1 MAKVRRLKK
10 NSQKNHMNQFMELKR
25 CLEEQQIMLE
35 KMSEQMASQQKVMQ
49 LFYKEY
55 QALTKSL
62 DIQHLNNYI
71 RFRDS
76 MIKDMRQ
83 YEERNQTNTRGYA
96 LLDIYVGELT
106 ELLEDHN
113 VEIIEA
119 IPGTEF
125 DPHIEKALTR
135 VDTFFKEEH
144 NRVCKVYDCGYRRNG
159 IRSKKINVDVC
170 ICR

>member
-10 NSQKNHMNQFMELKR
+10 NSQKNHINQFVELKR
-25 CLEEQQIMLE
+25 CLEEQQVMLE

-71 RFRDS
+71 RLRDS
-76 MIKDMRQ
+76 LIKDMRQ

-96 LLDIYVGELT
+96 LLEIYVSELFIFSIMFGVFST
-106 ELLEDHN
+106 S
-113 VEIIEA
+113 EITFSTVS
-119 IPGTEF
+119 PG
-125 DPHIEKALTR
+125 ALTGI
-135 VDTFFKEEH
+135 
-144 NRVCKVYDCGYRRNG
+144 KVTLEWA
-159 IRSKKINVDVC
+159 STVKKAMGEMETPVPPPPPNPAEFNPFAP
-170 ICR
+170 